1 MKYKIT
7 YRNEATAQ
15 EYTLEEV
22 EADNINEA
30 AKIARKYRGENEK
43 IVKITPLWNSIFE
56 DILGNFQTGFGGL
69 FK

>member
-1 MKYKIT
+1 MKYEIT
-7 YRNEATAQ
+7 YRNVVTSQ
-15 EYTLEEV
+15 ESMREV

-30 AKIARKYRGENEK
+30 AKIAKKYGGADEK
-43 IVKITPLWNSIFE
+43 IAKITPLWGSIFE